1 MNIKA
6 SMAELAG
13 AFTLSFVGAGSIIV
27 DSYTG
32 GEIGLIG
39 IALAHGLAV
48 AVAVSATVNISG
60 GQINP
65 AITIGLVIIGKEKVP
80 QALANIVSQLLG
92 ALIAGIL
99 LKGLFPA
106 EAAAAV
112 KLGTPVLGEGVTPGK
127 GILLE
132 VIATLLLAMAAYG
145 TIVGKQAPKRIAGL
159 GVGMTVTF
167 LILAIGPLTGACM
180 NPCRHFGTAIMSGYL
195 DNTWVFWVGPI
206 IGSVIGFLIFLRLLE
221 KDGEK
226 NQT

>member
-1 MNIKA
+1 
-6 SMAELAG
+6 MAELAG

-32 GEIGLIG
+32 GEIGVIG

-48 AVAVSATVNISG
+48 AVAVSATINISG

-106 EAAAAV
+106 EAAAA
-112 KLGTPVLGEGVTPGK
+112 KSFFDAPNSSHSN
-127 GILLE
+127 ILE
-132 VIATLLLAMAAYG
+132 F
-145 TIVGKQAPKRIAGL
+145 RI
-159 GVGMTVTF
+159 
-167 LILAIGPLTGACM
+167 
-180 NPCRHFGTAIMSGYL
+180 
-195 DNTWVFWVGPI
+195 DNDD
-206 IGSVIGFLIFLRLLE
+206 FLR
-221 KDGEK
+221 
-226 NQT
+226 TP

>member
-6 SMAELAG
+6 AIAELAG

-48 AVAVSATVNISG
+48 AVAVSSTINISG

-80 QALANIVSQLLG
+80 QALANIFSQLLG

-112 KLGTPVLGEGVTPGK
+112 KLGTPVLGEGVTQGK

-195 DNTWVFWVGPI
+195 DNIWVFWAGPI
-206 IGSVIGFLIFLRLLE
+206 IGSVLGFLIFVRVL
-221 KDGEK
+221 EK